1 MVRDMNSADET
12 GREVHWEGVYRTR
25 DPAAVSWFQP
35 VPTPSL
41 ELIRATGAPPS
52 TAIIDVGGGASSL
65 ADHLLAAGYSDVT
78 VLDIAPTALLRT
90 RERLGPAAGRVSW
103 IEADITRF
111 VPARQYGLWH
121 DRAVFHFLTD
131 PADRDR
137 YLDALKAGLADG
149 GHLILATFGPDGP
162 TRCSGLEV
170 QRYSAEQLSRV
181 LGPDYRL
188 QQSLLDEH
196 VTPGSGR
203 QQFLFGWWSYRTD
216 PGGNT

>member
-1 MVRDMNSADET
+1 MARGEGPAGRIDT
-12 GREVHWEGVYRTR
+12 GTHWEGVYRTR
-25 DPAAVSWFQP
+25 DPGTVSWFQP

-52 TAIIDVGGGASSL
+52 TAILDVGGGASSL
-65 ADHLLAAGYSDVT
+65 VDHLLAAGYSDVT

-103 IEADITRF
+103 IEADVTRF
-111 VPARQYGLWH
+111 VPARRYGLWH

-131 PADRDR
+131 PVDRDR
-137 YLDALKAGLADG
+137 YLGALRAGLAGG

-170 QRYSAEQLSRV
+170 QRYSAPELQEV
-181 LGPDYRL
+181 LGPGFRL
-188 QQSLLDEH
+188 EQSLLNQH
-196 VTPGSGR
+196 VTPTGGA
-203 QQFLFGWWSYRTD
+203 QQFLYGWWTYRPDATEAR
-216 PGGNT
+216 